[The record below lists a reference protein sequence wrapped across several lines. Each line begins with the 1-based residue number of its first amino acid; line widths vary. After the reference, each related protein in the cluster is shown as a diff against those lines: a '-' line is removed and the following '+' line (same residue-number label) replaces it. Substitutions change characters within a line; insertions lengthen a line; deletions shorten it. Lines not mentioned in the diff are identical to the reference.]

1 MLMNGP
7 GVYSGVSLGGGES
20 LKVVEALNPMKTI
33 DFTNLGG
40 GGGGAEP
47 P

>member
-1 MLMNGP
+1 MSMNRP
-7 GVYSGVSLGGGES
+7 GVYSGVSLGGRGGES

-40 GGGGAEP
+40 GGGS
-47 P
+47 